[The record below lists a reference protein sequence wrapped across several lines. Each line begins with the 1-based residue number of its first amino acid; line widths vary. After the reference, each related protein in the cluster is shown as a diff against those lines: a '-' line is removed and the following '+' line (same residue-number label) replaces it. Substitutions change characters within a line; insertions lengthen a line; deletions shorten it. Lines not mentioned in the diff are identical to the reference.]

1 MKKILKDIERLVNI
15 DSVYSESDKYPFG
28 EGVDKVLTEATD
40 MFSEYGFNAYRDP
53 NGYYGY
59 ADIGDMSNAFGIVFH
74 LDVVPVNR
82 KYWNS
87 DPFKMKTDDEFIYG
101 RGVQD
106 DKGPG
111 VICLHAIKDLLD
123 EGYELKRGVRF
134 IYGTD
139 EETSWR
145 GISKYREDGNL
156 IPKMAITPDSKFP
169 LVYAE
174 KGLIKLMLK
183 SNNPSSFNLKA
194 GSAPNVVPGEVVLSS
209 IEKNLEKELE
219 KLGIKVKRE
228 DGNVI
233 VQGKSV
239 HSASSD
245 KGVNAVVYLLKA
257 MKNIG
262 VSTDATNFVS
272 DYLFDG
278 VKGNKLFETYSDEQS
293 GHMTVNLGMVDINE
307 EYQELCLDIRHP
319 VTFKLEDMV
328 KVFEKSAKE
337 HNFTVSADDYLPPL
351 YVDRESELVVELMK
365 AYSSVTGDV
374 ASQPEISGGA
384 TYARAMD
391 NCVAFGAVLKGSE
404 KTEHQ
409 PNERFK
415 IKDIET
421 AYKIYKEA
429 FKRLVFK
436 EK

>member
-28 EGVDKVLTEATD
+28 EGVDRVLTEATE
-40 MFSEYGFNAYRDP
+40 MFNEYGFNAYRDP

-59 ADIGDMSNAFGIVFH
+59 ADIGDISNAFGIVFH

-82 KYWNS
+82 KYWDS

-111 VICLHAIKDLLD
+111 VICLHAIKDLLA

-139 EETSWR
+139 EETAWR
-145 GISKYREDGNL
+145 GIIKYREDGNL

-183 SNNPSSFNLKA
+183 SSNPSSFNIKA

-209 IEKNLEKELE
+209 IEENLEKELE

-257 MKNIG
+257 MNNIG

-272 DYLFDG
+272 EYLFDG
-278 VKGNKLFETYSDEQS
+278 VKGNKFFETYSDTQS
-293 GHMTVNLGMVDINE
+293 GYMTVNLGMVDINE
-307 EYQELCLDIRHP
+307 DYQELCLDIRHP
-319 VTFKLEDMV
+319 VTFELDNMV
-328 KVFEKSAKE
+328 KVFEKSAEK
-337 HNFTVSADDYLPPL
+337 HNFTVSVGEYLPPL
-351 YVDRESELVVELMK
+351 YVDRESELVIELMK
-365 AYSSVTGDV
+365 AYSSVTGDDV
-374 ASQPEISGGA
+374 SQPEISGGA

-391 NCVAFGAVLKGSE
+391 NCVAFGAVLIGSE